1 MRKKVLLSL
10 LILIIAASVLTACN
24 KGKDKNPAV
33 TYGDIYV
40 QHGGI
45 VRKTDYDHDRSFV
58 LPEGLMPY
66 YEEKGTV
73 NTYKEYVN
81 AYDKENGVF
90 KVRKDILGENG
101 KVASSRYGFVSLKTK
116 NLIGSGV
123 VYQSGAFDC
132 VADGQINLTPNQSA
146 YNAARDALNGWD
158 PTYNCL
164 FYYNPRTATSKW
176 MLSRPV
182 KLTIGNHAFC

>member
-1 MRKKVLLSL
+1 M
-10 LILIIAASVLTACN
+10 LTACN

-45 VRKTDYDHDRSFV
+45 VRKVDYDHDRSFV

-81 AYDKENGVF
+81 AYDKENGVLRSG
-90 KVRKDILGENG
+90 KTSSARTARSLRPGTVSSALKRKPLSE
-101 KVASSRYGFVSLKTK
+101 
-116 NLIGSGV
+116 
-123 VYQSGAFDC
+123 
-132 VADGQINLTPNQSA
+132 
-146 YNAARDALNGWD
+146 AARCILRTFLSKTDLSARTM
-158 PTYNCL
+158 PTRINMN
-164 FYYNPRTATSKW
+164 FSETTA
-176 MLSRPV
+176 R
-182 KLTIGNHAFC
+182 G

>member
-1 MRKKVLLSL
+1 M
-10 LILIIAASVLTACN
+10 
-24 KGKDKNPAV
+24 
-33 TYGDIYV
+33 

-81 AYDKENGVF
+81 AYDKENGVL

-116 NLIGSGV
+116 KLIGSGA
-123 VYQSGAFDC
+123 VYS
-132 VADGQINLTPNQSA
+132 ADFFCRKTDLSARTMPTRINMNFSETT
-146 YNAARDALNGWD
+146 ARG
-158 PTYNCL
+158 
-164 FYYNPRTATSKW
+164 
-176 MLSRPV
+176 
-182 KLTIGNHAFC
+182 